1 MATEIVGGARHPTRQ
16 IGLANAGETPET
28 ITRAHAG
35 GMMTVEALVETVLG
49 ADRRAVRPGENLLEE
64 TMKILVANEAITQQT
79 LQTMIAEE
87 IDTAAIDIAMTATAI
102 AIAIEITN
110 DPQEGI
116 EAHDLGLAL
125 HADQNPHRM
134 HYNGAAP
141 FLHNPTPL
149 RANWCS
155 QAMHLHPR
163 RSSPISA
170 SLVDLQLKVTQFRS
184 KVVKGSS

>member
-1 MATEIVGGARHPTRQ
+1 MKNLVG
-16 IGLANAGETPET
+16 I
-28 ITRAHAG
+28 
-35 GMMTVEALVETVLG
+35 
-49 ADRRAVRPGENLLEE
+49 
-64 TMKILVANEAITQQT
+64 EAITQQT

-102 AIAIEITN
+102 AIAITN

-125 HADQNPHRM
+125 HADQNPQRV

-141 FLHNPTPL
+141 FLHNPTPS
-149 RANWCS
+149 RANWYS

-163 RSSPISA
+163 R
-170 SLVDLQLKVTQFRS
+170 
-184 KVVKGSS
+184 